1 MELIMAST
9 TETSTLEGGDV
20 AQDAALAEETLA
32 ATAPPRDEPASAS
45 SPAPAAAAE
54 PAPEPAETA
63 PQEPRAEHGVP
74 IAEYLREREERL
86 NVQRQLEALRAR
98 ETPATRPDPFLDP
111 QGFVNAQLRTQMDP
125 VLRQLSVAI
134 AHNNKA
140 TAASVHGAELAE
152 RAQAEFDKALPG
164 LDPVERNRVM
174 GSPNPF
180 LAAVDWL
187 KQKELL
193 AEIGG
198 DAKAYRE
205 RILNEA
211 LADPEFLGRASEAAR
226 SFAAGNVRLLSRAST
241 KPQALPSLN
250 RSGSAASSAA
260 LTREPTD
267 LELAEEALARR

>member
-1 MELIMAST
+1 MELIMASNA
-9 TETSTLEGGDV
+9 ETAALAGGDV
-20 AQDAALAEETLA
+20 AEDSALAEETLA
-32 ATAPPRDEPASAS
+32 ATAPPVDEPA
-45 SPAPAAAAE
+45 PAPAPADAGAAE
-54 PAPEPAETA
+54 PAPQPSDTA
-63 PQEPRAEHGVP
+63 PGEPQDRGVP
-74 IAEYLREREERL
+74 LGEYLREREERQ
-86 NVQRQLEALRAR
+86 NYQRQLEAYRAR
-98 ETPATRPDPFLDP
+98 EKPAPKPDPFIDP
-111 QGFVNAQLRTQMDP
+111 QGFVNAQLRAQMDP

-134 AHNNKA
+134 AHNNKS
-140 TAASVHGAELAE
+140 TAASVHGAELTE
-152 RAQAEFDKALPG
+152 HAQAEFDKALPG
-164 LDPVERNRVM
+164 LDPAERNRVM

-193 AEIGG
+193 AEVGG

-211 LADPEFLGRASEAAR
+211 LSDPEFLGRASEAAR
-226 SFAAGNVRLLSRAST
+226 SFAAGNVRPLSRAST

>member
-1 MELIMAST
+1 MASN
-9 TETSTLEGGDV
+9 TENPAALENDG
-20 AQDAALAEETLA
+20 AQDAALVEETLA
-32 ATAPPRDEPASAS
+32 ASAPPSDEPAPT
-45 SPAPAAAAE
+45 PAPDAAAE
-54 PAPEPAETA
+54 PAPQASDAA
-63 PQEPRAEHGVP
+63 PQAPQSPHGVP

-86 NVQRQLEALRAR
+86 NAQRQLDAYRAR
-98 ETPATRPDPFLDP
+98 ETPEPPPDPFLDP
-111 QGFVNAQLRTQMDP
+111 QGFVNSQLRTRMDP

-152 RAQAEFDKALPG
+152 RAQAEFDKALPE
-164 LDPVERNRVM
+164 LDPAERNRVM

-198 DAKAYRE
+198 DAKTYRE

-226 SFAAGNVRLLSRAST
+226 SFAAGNVRPLSRAST

-260 LTREPTD
+260 LTREPSD
-267 LELAEEALARR
+267 IELAEEALARR

>member
-1 MELIMAST
+1 MASNT
-9 TETSTLEGGDV
+9 QSSSLEDE
-20 AQDAALAEETLA
+20 AQDAALVEETLA
-32 ATAPPRDEPASAS
+32 ATAPPGDEPPGPAPSASA
-45 SPAPAAAAE
+45 E
-54 PAPEPAETA
+54 HAPEPSEAR
-63 PQEPRAEHGVP
+63 PPEPRAEHGVP
-74 IAEYLREREERL
+74 IGEYLREREERL
-86 NVQRQLEALRAR
+86 NYQRQLEAYRAR
-98 ETPATRPDPFLDP
+98 EAPAARPDPFLDP
-111 QGFVNAQLRTQMDP
+111 QGFVNAQLRAEMDP

-140 TAASVHGAELAE
+140 TASSVHGAELTE

-164 LDPVERNRVM
+164 LDPAERSRVM

-198 DAKAYRE
+198 DAKSYRE

-226 SFAAGNVRLLSRAST
+226 SFAAGKVRSLSRAST

-250 RSGSAASSAA
+250 RSGSAASSAT

-267 LELAEEALARR
+267 IELAEEALARR